1 MGFVV
6 LGILLI
12 VLKLLD
18 FGGPAIWSWWIVL
31 SPFALAVV
39 WWTWADKSGYT
50 QRREMEKM
58 DARRDARR
66 EKNLVA
72 LGIDPRKHSKQ
83 SEKSEA
89 YKAKRAR
96 EAEKVESKRD
106 AKRRKD
112 RDSILNSRID
122 SSHSTH
128 GPQSSQIPSGRG
140 DSTGSTKR

>member
-1 MGFVV
+1 MGFVG

-12 VLKLLD
+12 VLKLLE
-18 FGGPAIWSWWIVL
+18 FGWPAAWSWWVVL
-31 SPFALAVV
+31 SPFALAVA

-50 QRREMEKM
+50 QRKEMEKM

-72 LGIDPRKHSKQ
+72 LGIDPRKHGKE
-83 SEKSEA
+83 SERAAA

-96 EAEKVESKRD
+96 EADKIEGKRD

-112 RDSILNSRID
+112 RDSILSSRID
-122 SSHSTH
+122 SSHSSH
-128 GPQSSQIPSGRG
+128 GPGSELPPGRG
-140 DSTGSTKR
+140 DSASDKFRR